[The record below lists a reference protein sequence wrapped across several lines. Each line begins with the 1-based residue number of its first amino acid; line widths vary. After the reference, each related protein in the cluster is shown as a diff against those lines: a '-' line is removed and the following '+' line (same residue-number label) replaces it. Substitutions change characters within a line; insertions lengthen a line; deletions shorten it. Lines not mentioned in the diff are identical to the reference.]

1 MFYLSL
7 GCLWGALG
15 RERTFIVY
23 GRDDRLDLPTLL
35 AGVTAATF
43 ARRADNYLE
52 AALGLFA
59 QDLGAR

>member
-1 MFYLSL
+1 M
-7 GCLWGALG
+7 GALG

-43 ARRADNYLE
+43 ARRADNNLE
-52 AALGLFA
+52 AALGSVCTRLKREMK
-59 QDLGAR
+59 LL